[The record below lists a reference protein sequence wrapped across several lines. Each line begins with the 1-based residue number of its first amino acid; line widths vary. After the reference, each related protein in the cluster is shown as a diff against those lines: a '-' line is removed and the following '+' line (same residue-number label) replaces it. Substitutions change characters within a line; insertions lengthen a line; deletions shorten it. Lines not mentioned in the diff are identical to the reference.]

1 MTFESWFVQ
10 PQIPHFPT
18 ISRRDFKG
26 HLHAKLLQSCLLS
39 ATPWTV
45 AHRLLCPWDS
55 PGKDIGMG
63 RHVLL
68 QGIIP
73 TQGLNQC
80 LLCLLHWQTSSL
92 PLVPHW
98 KPQRSSRPEQVSLFW
113 LWMKTAACHI
123 NKQRMWGD
131 QGAAKPSATAAVPGC
146 APWGD

>member
-1 MTFESWFVQ
+1 MNLDLSN
-10 PQIPHFPT
+10 PKSHIFPPYLEET
-18 ISRRDFKG
+18 SKVICM
-26 HLHAKLLQSCLLS
+26 LSCSSHVWLF

-55 PGKDIGMG
+55 PGKNIGMG
-63 RHVLL
+63 CHVLL
-68 QGIIP
+68 QGIFP

-98 KPQRSSRPEQVSLFW
+98 KPQRSSSPEQVSLFW